1 MGWFE
6 NRLLF
11 TGTKYKIDKEFLY
24 DIIVYKLD
32 CDNILQEVLRFP
44 NAHDKIINCIIYING
59 SIISCSEDKKIKKW
73 DLSNLI
79 NL

>member
-24 DIIVYKLD
+24 DIIVYKLK

-44 NAHDKIINCIIYING
+44 NVHDKI
-59 SIISCSEDKKIKKW
+59 
-73 DLSNLI
+73 LI
-79 NL
+79 V